1 MSESSSPTM
10 TVAHLT
16 PSALRVAVITVL
28 SALASIVVNAGLVWL
43 AKASDPSLQH
53 YSHFRL
59 WDYGTLTAVGVIA
72 AGAAWYVATR
82 SLLSARHT
90 FFRVAVIVTLAL
102 WLPDVWLLIKHE
114 PTRAVVF
121 LVIMHAAV
129 ALITYNFLVFG
140 APVGARA
147 ERGDGAVATLS
158 PRTAIK
164 GEATATR
171 VSRGVWVSLM
181 IAVGV
186 EFLVG
191 LVGMLYVPFNRP
203 DGWLSHRGEAIYLF
217 HAVLGGLLGVAAVVV
232 VFHVSQRTPIHR
244 VDRVAAVSGLCGV
257 LVGAFGGALCVSH
270 PLRLLGMA
278 LMFLGVSVAFFG
290 YLIPMIDDAHPIAP
304 GDASITS

>member
-10 TVAHLT
+10 TVAHPM
-16 PSALRVAVITVL
+16 PSALRVAVMTVL

-43 AKASDPSLQH
+43 AKASDPSLQR

-59 WDYGTLTAVGVIA
+59 WDYGTLTAVGVVA

-82 SLLSARHT
+82 SLPSPRHT
-90 FFRVAVIVTLAL
+90 FFRVAVVVTLAL
-102 WLPDVWLLIKHE
+102 WVPDVWLLIKHE

-129 ALITYNFLVFG
+129 ALITYNFLIYG
-140 APVGARA
+140 APVGAR
-147 ERGDGAVATLS
+147 EQHGTGAVATRA
-158 PRTAIK
+158 PRAAFE
-164 GEATATR
+164 GDAAATR
-171 VSRGVWVSLM
+171 VSRGVWVALM
-181 IAVGV
+181 IAVVV
-186 EFLVG
+186 EFLAG

-203 DGWLSHRGEAIYLF
+203 DGWLSHRGEAIYLL
-217 HAVLGGLLGVAAVVV
+217 HAVLGGLLGIAAVAV
-232 VFHVSQRTPIHR
+232 VFHLSRRKSIHR

-257 LVGAFGGALCVSH
+257 LVGAIGGALCVSH

-290 YLIPMIDDAHPIAP
+290 YLIPMIDDAHPL
-304 GDASITS
+304 ASEVTSTTS